1 MPPKKNRPWR
11 ISRSTQGT
19 RWKAGRKCRTE
30 RARPTSQS
38 RRDPVRS
45 TPKRVLR
52 QDALHIQIYR
62 HVRAWTED
70 RRKETQSS
78 TRTSILNKHEGVR
91 VSPCIYA
98 MLSPNVSPP
107 QTPTTPGGLDAGP
120 SRPSTSGSG
129 CGPLAGPPPP
139 GCEARSEQRCSARL
153 TGKRACDPKE
163 PALQERPSSPANPCV
178 DRVQT
183 WGTAAAAT
191 PGRSAANRTRL
202 ARPESGGWRERERGE
217 RERDG
222 GRERAT
228 DRRAD
233 HERDIAGQSSTN
245 EKDCRG
251 TPAKQ
256 RMCPWQAR
264 MRVPHM
270 WNLPLLSSCT
280 NRVSPDLSPPPCGAG
295 ESAHRGHSLEGSGWN
310 TTKHT

>member
-1 MPPKKNRPWR
+1 MTQKNRPSKR
-11 ISRSTQGT
+11 GRAPQLTRASTECRHGAQRQLRRQGDPLQIELVLQDL
-19 RWKAGRKCRTE
+19 RAVGGE
-30 RARPTSQS
+30 R
-38 RRDPVRS
+38 
-45 TPKRVLR
+45 
-52 QDALHIQIYR
+52 
-62 HVRAWTED
+62 
-70 RRKETQSS
+70 
-78 TRTSILNKHEGVR
+78 
-91 VSPCIYA
+91 
-98 MLSPNVSPP
+98 
-107 QTPTTPGGLDAGP
+107 
-120 SRPSTSGSG
+120 
-129 CGPLAGPPPP
+129 
-139 GCEARSEQRCSARL
+139 
-153 TGKRACDPKE
+153 
-163 PALQERPSSPANPCV
+163 ER
-178 DRVQT
+178 
-183 WGTAAAAT
+183 
-191 PGRSAANRTRL
+191 
-202 ARPESGGWRERERGE
+202 ERERERGE